1 MEIFAKCINRKQFII
16 GYGMLLAVIY
26 SIAGL
31 VENIGFNME
40 IYEYVI
46 FYLLLLVLVFLL
58 TKWRA
63 NDIGMSSK
71 LAIWMFVLQ
80 FIPLVS
86 LYPLIKLSF
95 SKGISSQQNL
105 K

>member
-1 MEIFAKCINRKQFII
+1 MEIFTKCINRKQFII
-16 GYGMLLAVIY
+16 GYGIVLLIVITMLDLF
-26 SIAGL
+26 
-31 VENIGFNME
+31 EDMRM
-40 IYEYVI
+40 YEYVI

-80 FIPLVS
+80 LIPLAS
-86 LYPLIKLSF
+86 WYPLIKLSF

>member
-31 VENIGFNME
+31 AENIGLNME

-46 FYLLLLVLVFLL
+46 FYLLSLVLVFLL

-63 NDIGMSSK
+63 NDVGMSSK

>member
-1 MEIFAKCINRKQFII
+1 MEIFTKCINRKQFII
-16 GYGMLLAVIY
+16 GYGIVLLIVITMLDLF
-26 SIAGL
+26 
-31 VENIGFNME
+31 EDMRM
-40 IYEYVI
+40 YEYVI

-80 FIPLVS
+80 LIPLAS
-86 LYPLIKLSF
+86 WYPLIKLSF
-95 SKGISSQQNL
+95 SKSTSNQQNL